1 MTIIEEIKDYFAALQ
16 PGYRRLNSTGDYT
29 AYVIKDNGLYGV
41 AVPYNDSDMI
51 SEKFSSCRM
60 MSQEMYIE
68 GSQGTYL
75 LLVCYE
81 YKLRNEFATL
91 CAQFID
97 PGESGVDRKKLIAAP
112 RAWWELWR
120 ELLGNKISEKSP
132 YAEIA
137 EMLVLDYLY
146 QKDNS
151 IKWTTRESGSHDIES
166 DLCSYEVKSTVSR
179 YDTEITITGQHQLYS
194 ERGLEL
200 YFLRMERSN
209 SGFSIDDVKEQLVS
223 HGYDA
228 GLLEDQLISAGF
240 EMGSGARK
248 LKYKVL
254 EKRVY
259 AVDNTFP
266 KITNDSFVSGHIP
279 ESIKRISYTI
289 DLNGIDYKAW

>member
-1 MTIIEEIKDYFAALQ
+1 MTIINEIRDYFAALQ
-16 PGYRRLNSTGDYT
+16 PGYRRLNSTGEYA

-41 AVPYNDSDMI
+41 AVPYADSDMI

-60 MSQEMYIE
+60 MSQEMFIE
-68 GSQGTYL
+68 GNQGTYL

-81 YKLRNEFATL
+81 YRLRNEFATL
-91 CAQFID
+91 CAQFTD
-97 PGESGVDRKKLIAAP
+97 PGESGCDRKKLISDP
-112 RAWWELWR
+112 RAWWELWC
-120 ELLGNKISEKSP
+120 ELLGNKISEKAP

-146 QKDNS
+146 QKDKT
-151 IKWTTRESGSHDIES
+151 IKWTAKESGSHDIES
-166 DLCSYEVKSTVSR
+166 DTRSFEVKSTVSR
-179 YDTEITITGQHQLYS
+179 YDAEITITGQHQLYS

-200 YFLRMERSN
+200 YFLRMEKSN
-209 SGFSIDDVKEQLVS
+209 SGVSVDDVKEQLVA

-259 AVDNTFP
+259 TVDDKFP

-279 ESIKRISYTI
+279 DSIKRISYTI